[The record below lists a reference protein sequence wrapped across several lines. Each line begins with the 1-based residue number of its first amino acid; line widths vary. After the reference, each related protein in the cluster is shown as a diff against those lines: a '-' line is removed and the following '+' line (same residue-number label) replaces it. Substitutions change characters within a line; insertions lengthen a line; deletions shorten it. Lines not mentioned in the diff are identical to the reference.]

1 MRFRQNEI
9 QRLFRYAVVGLATNV
24 SLYLV
29 FLLFLRVGLLPT
41 VAAGLCY
48 GLGVA
53 MSYLLNRHWTFSS
66 TDSHRRDLPK
76 FLLAYGIGLAST
88 LLTILL
94 LMVWLSPEVA
104 QILNIGITAFVI
116 YGSLRLVRFG
126 QHKDSHAH

>member
-1 MRFRQNEI
+1 MRFPQNEI
-9 QRLFRYAVVGLATNV
+9 QRISRYAVVGLATNV

-29 FLLFLRVGLLPT
+29 FLLFLRVGFLPT

-53 MSYLLNRHWTFSS
+53 MSYLLNRRWTFSS

-88 LLTILL
+88 LLTIML